1 MKKVLI
7 VVDVSNLYY
16 CCKHR
21 LNGRLNYERLPDAVV
36 KSDESL
42 FRAIAYGAYRENETD
57 QFQSALRHLNY
68 EVKYKPV
75 KDFGAGASKA
85 DWDVGIAM
93 DVVKILDHVDV
104 VVFCTADGDLLP
116 CMEYVQ
122 FKGKEV
128 RVCGCGISRDIRD
141 KIANTI
147 EITAAMLGD

>member
-1 MKKVLI
+1 MKKVLM

-16 CCKHR
+16 CIKNR
-21 LNGRLNYERLPDAVV
+21 FKNRLNYQKLQKEAVR
-36 KSDESL
+36 SGEML
-42 FRAIAYGAYRENETD
+42 FRAIAYGAFRENETD
-57 QFQSALRHLNY
+57 SFQAALRHLDY

-75 KDFGAGASKA
+75 KDYAPGVSKA

-93 DVVKILDHVDV
+93 DVVKILEHVDV

-128 RVCGCGISRDIRD
+128 RVFGAGISRDIRD
-141 KIANTI
+141 KIPESI
-147 EITAAMLGD
+147 EITADLLGD